1 MKNIGGLLAALVF
14 GTMLTACATTGT
26 STTSTSDGYKD
37 LAKSQQWW
45 CSSFGSTC
53 TCSIDGMKTTCSL
66 VYACVNSGNC
76 KAASM

>member
-1 MKNIGGLLAALVF
+1 MKSKGGLLAALIL
-14 GTMLTACATTGT
+14 GTMLSACATTGT
-26 STTSTSDGYKD
+26 SVTSSSDAYKD

-45 CSSFGSTC
+45 CSSFGQTC

-76 KAASM
+76 KA

>member
-1 MKNIGGLLAALVF
+1 MKINGGLLAALAF

-26 STTSTSDGYKD
+26 SVTSSGDAYKD
-37 LAKSQQWW
+37 LAKGQQWW
-45 CSSFGSTC
+45 CNSFGSTC

-76 KAASM
+76 K